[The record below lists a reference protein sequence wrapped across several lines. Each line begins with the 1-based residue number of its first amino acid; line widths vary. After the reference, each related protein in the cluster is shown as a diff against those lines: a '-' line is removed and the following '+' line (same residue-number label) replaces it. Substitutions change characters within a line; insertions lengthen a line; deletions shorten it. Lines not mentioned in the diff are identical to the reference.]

1 MTDNKMDRLK
11 HRFITLQGKLQDRMD
26 EFQDQMQTKI
36 ERSKVSKF
44 ISHLSEEKRSSIED
58 NCSIESA
65 DKSSSDGGE
74 VSSIPSFVV
83 DEPAESLDPKEVCKD
98 FLKIEQSTGTVL
110 YKSRSACNLAY
121 DDELSNDSSSES
133 CFSCLSSSDERER

>member
-1 MTDNKMDRLK
+1 MTENKMDRLK
-11 HRFITLQGKLQDRMD
+11 NRFITLQGKFQDRMD

-36 ERSKVSKF
+36 EKSKVSKF
-44 ISHLSEEKRSSIED
+44 ISHLSEEKRSSVED
-58 NCSIESA
+58 NSVESA

-74 VSSIPSFVV
+74 ILSIPSFVI
-83 DEPAESLDPKEVCKD
+83 DEAESQDPKDICQH
-98 FLKIEQSTGTVL
+98 FINIEQGTVL

-121 DDELSNDSSSES
+121 DDDKNNDSSSES